1 MAAHAAVPAR
11 RRAARTQGRTQGRTH
26 GWAVP
31 ATLGVIYGW
40 WTAFVEK
47 SGAPVTWGQF
57 WLGLIS
63 AVVLAGAVYGIRRV
77 GRALPREL
85 HAAAWGS
92 LAGIAIGFVYS
103 LSDVSVL
110 SATVLGLI
118 VGGAVGAGAFYLY
131 YTHEDT
137 AGRPAPY

>member
-1 MAAHAAVPAR
+1 MAAHAALPAR
-11 RRAARTQGRTQGRTH
+11 GRATSTQGRTL
-26 GWAVP
+26 GWALP

-40 WTAFVEK
+40 YAAFIQK
-47 SGAPVTWGQF
+47 SGAPVTWGLF

-63 AVVLAGAVYGIRRV
+63 AVVFGGAVYGLHRI

-92 LAGIAIGFVYS
+92 LAGIAVGFLYS
-103 LSDVSVL
+103 LSDVSIL

-118 VGGAVGAGAFYLY
+118 VGGGVTAGAFYLY
-131 YTHEDT
+131 YTHEDA

>member
-11 RRAARTQGRTQGRTH
+11 RRASGTSSTSRIH
-26 GWAVP
+26 GWVLP
-31 ATLGVIYGW
+31 AILGVFYGW
-40 WTAFVEK
+40 YAAFIAK
-47 SGAPVTWGQF
+47 SGSPVSWGQF

-63 AVVLAGAVYGIRRV
+63 AVVLATAVYGLHRV
-77 GRALPREL
+77 GHRLPREL

-92 LAGIAIGFVYS
+92 LAGIAVGFLYS
-103 LSDVSVL
+103 LSDVSIL

-118 VGGAVGAGAFYLY
+118 IGAGVTAGAFYLY
-131 YTHEDT
+131 YTHEDA